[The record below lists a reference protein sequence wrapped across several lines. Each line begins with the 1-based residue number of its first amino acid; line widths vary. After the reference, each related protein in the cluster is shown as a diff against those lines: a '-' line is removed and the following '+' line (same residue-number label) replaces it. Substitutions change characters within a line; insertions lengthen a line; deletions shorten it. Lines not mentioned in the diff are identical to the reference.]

1 MINNIFPPQPKES
14 NMAML
19 FADAVAKYNSAKSNV
34 QENDTNT
41 LSNKVAEFL
50 TEVVDDNPTY
60 NFTESQSIKS
70 NLPQTVF
77 MASIASEY
85 YSKAQDDIANTKV
98 GNKAVRK
105 KNFKQVMQESFFYGS
120 NRFGNNFIA

>member
-1 MINNIFPPQPKES
+1 
-14 NMAML
+14 MALL
-19 FADAVAKYNSAKSNV
+19 FADAVAKYNAEKKS
-34 QENDTNT
+34 QKEDTNQ
-41 LSNKVAEFL
+41 LSNKVADYL
-50 TEVVDDNPTY
+50 NNVDDLNSCGY
-60 NFTESQSIKS
+60 NFVESNSVKS

-85 YSKAQDDIANTKV
+85 YSKAQEDIANTKV

-105 KNFKQVMQESFFYGS
+105 KNFRQVMQESFFYGS